1 MTIANGIIIALLIIF
16 LVQKLIPVK
25 GVKQMTTAQLKNEMM
40 DKTKQY
46 IDVRTIAEFK
56 SFHIP
61 GFKNMP
67 LHQLHQ
73 NMGQLSRD
81 KEVVVICQ
89 SGMRS
94 SKASKILKKAG
105 YKNIT
110 NIKGGV
116 SAWR

>member
-16 LVQKLIPVK
+16 LVQKLIPIK
-25 GVKQMTTAQLKNEMM
+25 GVKLMTTAQLKNEMK
-40 DKTKQY
+40 DKEKQY
-46 IDVRTIAEFK
+46 IDVRTSAEFK

-61 GFKNMP
+61 GFKNFP

-73 NMGQLSRD
+73 KMGQLSTD

-94 SKASKILKKAG
+94 SKAVKF
-105 YKNIT
+105 
-110 NIKGGV
+110 
-116 SAWR
+116 

>member
-1 MTIANGIIIALLIIF
+1 MTIVNGIIIALLIIF
-16 LVQKLIPVK
+16 LAQKLIPAK
-25 GVKQMTTAQLKNEMM
+25 GVKQMTTAQLKNEMK

-46 IDVRTIAEFK
+46 IDVRTSAEFN

-67 LHQLHQ
+67 LHQLQ
-73 NMGQLSRD
+73 QKMGQLSRD

-116 SAWR
+116 SAWK

>member
-1 MTIANGIIIALLIIF
+1 MTIVNGIIIALLII
-16 LVQKLIPVK
+16 LLAQKLIPVK
-25 GVKQMTTAQLKNEMM
+25 GIKQMTTAQLKNELK
-40 DKTKQY
+40 DKSKQY
-46 IDVRTIAEFK
+46 IDVRTLAEFK
-56 SFHIP
+56 GFHVP
-61 GFKNMP
+61 GFVNMP

-73 NMGQLSRD
+73 KMGQLSKD

-94 SKASKILKKAG
+94 SKASKMLKNAG
-105 YKNIT
+105 FKNIT

>member
-25 GVKQMTTAQLKNEMM
+25 GVKQMTTAQLKNEMK

-46 IDVRTIAEFK
+46 IDVRTTAEFK

-73 NMGQLSRD
+73 NLGELSRD

-94 SKASKILKKAG
+94 SKASKILKKPDIRTLQTSKAE
-105 YKNIT
+105 
-110 NIKGGV
+110 
-116 SAWR
+116 